1 VDLLFSRDLTVA
13 DYHSI
18 RGVSPLWFKFGF
30 PLGYT
35 SDILEAVDVLAQL
48 GHGDDQRLQ
57 RAIQYLLAKQAEDG
71 RWPLEHTLD
80 RTWTKF
86 GEKGK
91 PSKWVTLR
99 ALKMLSRLR

>member
-1 VDLLFSRDLTVA
+1 M
-13 DYHSI
+13 
-18 RGVSPLWFKFGF
+18 
-30 PLGYT
+30 
-35 SDILEAVDVLAQL
+35 LAQL
-48 GHGDDQRLQ
+48 SHGDDQRLQ
-57 RAIQYLLAKQAEDG
+57 GAIRYVLAKQDEDG

-80 RTWTKF
+80 RAWTKF